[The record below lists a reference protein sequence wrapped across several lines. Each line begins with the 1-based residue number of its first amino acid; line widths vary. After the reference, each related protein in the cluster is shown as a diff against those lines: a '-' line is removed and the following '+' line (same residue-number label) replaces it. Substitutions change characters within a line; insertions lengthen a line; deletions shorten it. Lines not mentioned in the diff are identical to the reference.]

1 MFTIIKQSHL
11 LLTKYLN
18 QHIGQILL
26 EKIKP
31 LYSQAKLK
39 VYFVKNALEIIN
51 KEVEWGN
58 YKFNLYK

>member
-1 MFTIIKQSHL
+1 MCTIIKQSHL

-26 EKIKP
+26 EKIEP
-31 LYSQAKLK
+31 PYSQAKLK

>member
-11 LLTKYLN
+11 LLIKYLN

-26 EKIKP
+26 EKIEP

-51 KEVEWGN
+51 KEDEWGN

>member
-26 EKIKP
+26 EKIEP
-31 LYSQAKLK
+31 LYNQAKLK

>member
-26 EKIKP
+26 EKIEP
-31 LYSQAKLK
+31 LYSQTKLK